1 MAKTSTGSSRQVTQ
15 ILGDLKAAIDLDVDA
30 VAHVSPEGSTRPT
43 VLLVHPK
50 HGLMAIE
57 IGENGEKVKDIR
69 ARLNRKVESL
79 RNQLGHLQDFVV
91 QNIVVA
97 MESEV
102 SFEAVSQ
109 TSFVVS
115 ANEVGTI
122 EWKKHLHKVS
132 HSSADR
138 RDLQVRLWPSMA
150 FKIDTYA
157 GISDAKKGSR
167 EASRAILDSEQA
179 KIAISDVSDVMV
191 IAGPPGSG
199 KSLILSSRAKHLA
212 LHHPEWKIVIV
223 VYNRML
229 AKHFEAS
236 EELWPKNV
244 EIITLKKFLE
254 KRGEEVL
261 ARLTSEYDAR
271 EQVLK
276 EARNIVDEKKQ
287 TGIAADIDALL
298 IDEWQ
303 DFDDPFI
310 EYLLEC
316 VRPDRGGIMCAG
328 DVGQAIYTDGLPS
341 RALKGRKV
349 KNVRLGRPYR
359 STRQILDVAQ
369 ALDDQYVV
377 DGVESAQD
385 GEPVSLI
392 FAPTWELQAEAIAW
406 EIDSLVESGERNYG
420 EIVVLCTTKAGA
432 NTVERVFAK
441 HGVPNILHSRI
452 WEDSNIA
459 HDEVNVM
466 TIHGG
471 KGFGFKVVFVL
482 GFETLRDLN
491 GTKEREKWGRVGYVA
506 VTRAEDLLFILYK
519 TQTQFMLNLKK
530 CRKQTL
536 VSRSYP
542 DDYEI

>member
-1 MAKTSTGSSRQVTQ
+1 MAKISTGNSQHVIK
-15 ILGDLKAAIDLDVDA
+15 ILADLKAVLELDDDA
-30 VAHVSPEGSTRPT
+30 VAHVSLEGSPRPNG
-43 VLLVHPK
+43 LLIHPK

-57 IGENGEKVKDIR
+57 IGGKGENVSDIR
-69 ARLNRKVESL
+69 VRLNRKVESL
-79 RNQLGHLQDFVV
+79 RNQLGHTQEFVI
-91 QNIVVA
+91 QNIA
-97 MESEV
+97 V
-102 SFEAVSQ
+102 SMDPGVLFEPISQ

-115 ANEVGTI
+115 AKEVKNI
-122 EWKKHLHKVS
+122 EWKKQLCKVAY
-132 HSSADR
+132 SAAALKN
-138 RDLQVRLWPSMA
+138 LQSRLWPSMS
-150 FKIDTYA
+150 FKIDTYI
-157 GISDAKKGSR
+157 GTSDLNKENR
-167 EASRAILDSEQA
+167 NASRAILDSEQA
-179 KIAISDVSDVMV
+179 NIALTDVTDVMV

-199 KSLILSSRAKHLA
+199 KSLILASRAKHLA
-212 LHHPEWKIVIV
+212 QLHPEWKIVIV

-236 EELWPKNV
+236 EDFWPKNV
-244 EIITLKKFLE
+244 EIVTLKNLLE
-254 KRGEEVL
+254 KRGEKVL
-261 ARLTSEYDAR
+261 ARLTSQFDDR
-271 EQVLK
+271 EQVIA
-276 EARNIVDEKKQ
+276 EARNEVERKKK
-287 TGIAADIDALL
+287 TGIDADIDALL

-303 DFDDPFI
+303 DFDHPFL

-316 VRPDRGGIMCAG
+316 VRSSRGGMVCAG

-377 DGVESAQD
+377 EGTELALV

-406 EIDSLVESGERNYG
+406 EIDSLVGSGERKYG
-420 EIVVLCTTKAGA
+420 EIVVLCTTKSGA
-432 NTVERVFAK
+432 NTVERVFVN
-441 HGVPNILHSRI
+441 HGIPNVVHSRI
-452 WEDSNIA
+452 WEDSDIA

-530 CRKQTL
+530 CDKSTL
-536 VSRSYP
+536 VARSYP
-542 DDYEI
+542 DDYEM